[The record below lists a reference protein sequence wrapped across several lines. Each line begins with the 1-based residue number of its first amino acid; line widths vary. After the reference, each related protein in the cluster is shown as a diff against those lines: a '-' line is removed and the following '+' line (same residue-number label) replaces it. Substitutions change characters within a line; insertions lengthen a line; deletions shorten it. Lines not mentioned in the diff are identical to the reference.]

1 MKIRMTLGCRKGLMA
16 LAFAKAILITTSCK
30 TENYTAQKLSASQ
43 TQINSTINGV
53 ASIQSFI
60 APYKESLDEQMG
72 TPLSYNPT
80 DMTKTDT
87 PLNTRI
93 GNMMAAIA
101 RTQGAPIFKSRTGKE
116 IDMVLLNHGG
126 IRAGIPAGYVTTRT
140 AYEVMPFENEMVVA
154 ELAPEQMKELTDYLV
169 EKQRAHP
176 FDALKITTADADVEL
191 SLEGQPITF
200 DRNYYILT
208 NDYLMTGGDNM
219 EFFKKAVSSTVL
231 DYKIRNAMI
240 DYFTKTDTLG
250 FQADDRFTKTN

>member
-1 MKIRMTLGCRKGLMA
+1 MKISMTLGCRKGLMVF
-16 LAFAKAILITTSCK
+16 AFAKAILLTTSCK
-30 TENYTAQKLSASQ
+30 TENYTVQKLNASQ
-43 TQINSTINGV
+43 TQIDSTIQSV
-53 ASIQSFI
+53 ARIETFI
-60 APYKESLDEQMG
+60 APYKQSLDQQMS
-72 TPLSYNPT
+72 TPLSYNPA

-126 IRAGIPAGYVTTRT
+126 IRAGIPAGNVTTRT
-140 AYEVMPFENEMVVA
+140 AFEVMPFENEMVVA
-154 ELAPEQMKELTDYLV
+154 ELAPQQMKELVDYLV
-169 EKQRAHP
+169 EKERAHP
-176 FDALKITTADADVEL
+176 FDALKITTDDASVEL
-191 SLEGQPITF
+191 SLAGQPITF
-200 DRNYYILT
+200 DRNYYVLT

-219 EFFKKAVSSTVL
+219 EFFTKAISSTKL

-250 FQADDRFTKTN
+250 FKADDRFTKTN